1 MVNKR
6 RIERLEQV
14 ILQTVSPMVANGLAD
29 PRLIDNMV
37 TITRI
42 KLSGDLSIA
51 RINWSC
57 MGTAADRSK
66 AAHALEQAR
75 GPVQS
80 AIGDAMRTRKTPR
93 VQFHYDESLAK
104 SQTINEILERI
115 ELERA
120 AKNPAPEPD
129 PESDG
134 DESESEEQSEDN
146 TPEA

>member
-1 MVNKR
+1 MADKR

-14 ILQTVSPMVANGLAD
+14 ILQTVSPMVAYGLAD
-29 PRLIDNMV
+29 PRLTDNMV
-37 TITRI
+37 TITRV

-57 MGTAADRSK
+57 MGGDGDRSK

-80 AIGDAMRTRKTPR
+80 AIGNAMRTRKTPR

-104 SQTINEILERI
+104 SQTINEILEKI

-120 AKNPAPEPD
+120 ARNPAPEPD
-129 PESDG
+129 GEQGGEDRAESGKRD
-134 DESESEEQSEDN
+134 DESV
-146 TPEA
+146 P

>member
-1 MVNKR
+1 MANKR

-14 ILQTVSPMVANGLAD
+14 ILQTVSPMVAYGLAD

-37 TITRI
+37 TITRV

-57 MGTAADRSK
+57 MGSAADRSK

-80 AIGDAMRTRKTPR
+80 AMGDAMRTRKTPR
-93 VQFHYDESLAK
+93 VQFHYDESLEK

-120 AKNPAPEPD
+120 AKNPAPEP
-129 PESDG
+129 ESDG
-134 DESESEEQSEDN
+134 NESESDEQDRDDDA
-146 TPEA
+146 PET